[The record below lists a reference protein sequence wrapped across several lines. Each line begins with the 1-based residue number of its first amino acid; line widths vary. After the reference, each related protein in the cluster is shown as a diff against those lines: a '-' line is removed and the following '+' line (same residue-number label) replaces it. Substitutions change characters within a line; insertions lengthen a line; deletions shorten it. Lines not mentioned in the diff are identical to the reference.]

1 MKVVK
6 SWGADGRVVMSRTAS
21 DSRDLESQEPVF
33 IEFDGLP
40 VPFFVE
46 SIEAKG
52 SRFVVKFQDVDSLE
66 AAEELVG
73 RDATQVEVG
82 EEDEESIVGMKIRD
96 SRSRK
101 VIGEI
106 VAFDDYGGNML
117 ITVETASGEV
127 LLPFHEDLVVSIHDE
142 TITLDIP
149 EGLI

>member
-73 RDATQVEVG
+73 RDATQVEDG

-149 EGLI
+149 EGLM

>member
-66 AAEELVG
+66 APEELLG